1 MKGDYVP
8 KSIAQPNLPEDYK
21 GYFGF
26 FLAPFDTHYS
36 QEGEEERMCVV
47 VGIRSTRQILAQEEA
62 MVRGLTLTACNGI
75 SFQQFGAC
83 AQIDSVRNSADM
95 SRHVRAKIMF
105 IENGEGALQNFF
117 FFFGVLLT
125 HFFPLS
131 ACVVYSRVCNG
142 SSFFSCFSCFLV
154 FFCYYVSPNTHKRST
169 GLVKRDDVKQ
179 GGSCCSSLLANGGSR
194 VTQLRMRMKLVTGKN
209 HAIDSSYHG
218 EMSKQDIAMDELQGG
233 TGSVRFKIL
242 EWLEVQ
248 SSIKNLPQDSRAV
261 FEILDP
267 TCNCTLCKEEKKR
280 TQKKEKKRK
289 KKIAK
294 NAKNGSSGSDHWIP
308 APEEHRGHIY
318 GWASCSLFDYAKCYG
333 ASLFTIFFVFGYK

>member
-8 KSIAQPNLPEDYK
+8 TSIAQPNLPEDYK

-117 FFFGVLLT
+117 FFFGVL
-125 HFFPLS
+125 
-131 ACVVYSRVCNG
+131 
-142 SSFFSCFSCFLV
+142 
-154 FFCYYVSPNTHKRST
+154 
-169 GLVKRDDVKQ
+169 
-179 GGSCCSSLLANGGSR
+179 
-194 VTQLRMRMKLVTGKN
+194 
-209 HAIDSSYHG
+209 
-218 EMSKQDIAMDELQGG
+218 
-233 TGSVRFKIL
+233 
-242 EWLEVQ
+242 
-248 SSIKNLPQDSRAV
+248 
-261 FEILDP
+261 
-267 TCNCTLCKEEKKR
+267 
-280 TQKKEKKRK
+280 
-289 KKIAK
+289 
-294 NAKNGSSGSDHWIP
+294 
-308 APEEHRGHIY
+308 
-318 GWASCSLFDYAKCYG
+318 
-333 ASLFTIFFVFGYK
+333 